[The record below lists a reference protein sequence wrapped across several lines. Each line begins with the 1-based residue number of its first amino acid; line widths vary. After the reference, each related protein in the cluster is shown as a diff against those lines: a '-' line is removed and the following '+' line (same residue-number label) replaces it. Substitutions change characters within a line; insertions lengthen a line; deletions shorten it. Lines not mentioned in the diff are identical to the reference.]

1 MTNYGNMLITGA
13 LLLCFMYGAAWAGE
27 YKILNIEPGNYE
39 LTETSS
45 STQTPDE
52 VVKIRESCM
61 KDSELDPA
69 GEMARKDGCEIS
81 NYKSKGNA
89 ISFDFLCKNAK
100 SGSKVSGSLEFSSSG
115 KEFTWKKVVKTELTE
130 DQEFTMNS
138 AGKAV
143 RKGDCS

>member
-1 MTNYGNMLITGA
+1 MLIAAGA
-13 LLLCFMYGAAWAGE
+13 LCIELLYGAARAEE

-39 LTETSS
+39 FTETSS

-52 VVKIRESCM
+52 TVKKVDRCV
-61 KDSELDPA
+61 KDGKLDPA
-69 GEMARKDGCEIS
+69 GEMARRDGCEVS

-89 ISFDFLCKNAK
+89 VSFDFVCNNVKASTNI
-100 SGSKVSGSLEFSSSG
+100 SGSLEFSSSG
-115 KEFTWKKVVKTELTE
+115 NEFTWKKVVKTEITE
-130 DQEFTMNS
+130 DREFTMNS